1 MRKFDAIIIGSGQAG
16 TPLVF
21 RLAKEGMK
29 VAFIEKQHIGG
40 TCLNVGC
47 TPTKTY
53 VASARRM
60 WDAQNGENLGIE
72 IPEGAVANMKKIKAR
87 KDALIKKSVDGI
99 TKSVEDNDNITFFE
113 GEAKF
118 TFEKIIEVNNELLT
132 ASEIYINVGGRP
144 FIPKGYE
151 ETCFLTNES
160 LLELGDLPKH
170 LLIVGG
176 SYIGLEF
183 GQMFKRFGSKVT
195 IFDQGDRIIHK
206 EDEETSHAIQNIFE
220 EEGVTFHLNKECI
233 SGKRK
238 DENSV
243 TIKVKDTN
251 GTETKVTGSHL
262 LLAVGRKPNTDTL
275 GLENAGII
283 TNEKG
288 FIIVNEY
295 LETNV
300 TGIYALGDCNGQ
312 GAFTHTAYNDY
323 EIIVENKFEGKDRRV
338 SDRVLTYGL
347 FIDPPLGRVGMTK
360 AQAIEKGLDILVGER
375 PMSKISRAKEKGET
389 KGYMSVVVDAKS
401 EKILGATVLGVGGD
415 EIISSFV
422 NVIYAGSGYKIIRD
436 SVQPHPTVSELI
448 PTMLE
453 SLIKPGEDQQK
464 D

>member
-1 MRKFDAIIIGSGQAG
+1 MEMKKFDAIIIGSGQAG

-21 RLAKEGMK
+21 RLAKEGMQ
-29 VAFIEKQHIGG
+29 VAFIEKQHLGG

-60 WDAQNGENLGIE
+60 WDAHNGEDLGIE
-72 IPEGAVANMKKIKAR
+72 IPDGAVANLKKIKAR

-99 TKSVEDNDNITFFE
+99 TRGVENNDNITYIK
-113 GEAKF
+113 GEA
-118 TFEKIIEVNNELLT
+118 TFKAEKTIEVNGELLT
-132 ASEIYINVGGRP
+132 APEIYINVGGRP
-144 FIPKGYE
+144 FVPKGFE
-151 ETCFLTNES
+151 ETCFLTNVS
-160 LLELGDLPKH
+160 LLELDELPEH

-183 GQMFKRFGSKVT
+183 GQMFKRFGSKVS
-195 IFDQGDRIIHK
+195 IFEQGNRIIRR
-206 EDEETSHAIQNIFE
+206 EDAKTSRSIQEFLE
-220 EEGVTFHLNKECI
+220 EEGICFHLDKECI
-233 SGKRK
+233 SGKREG
-238 DENSV
+238 ENSV
-243 TIKVKDTN
+243 SITAKDANGKEVKVA
-251 GTETKVTGSHL
+251 GSHL
-262 LLAVGRKPNTDTL
+262 LLAVGRRPNTDTL
-275 GLENAGII
+275 GLENAGIE
-283 TNEKG
+283 TTDKG
-288 FIIVNEY
+288 FIKVNDY

-300 TGIYALGDCNGQ
+300 KGIYALGDCNGE

-323 EIIVENKFEGKDRRV
+323 EIIAENRFEGKDRKV
-338 SDRVLTYGL
+338 SDRILTYGL
-347 FIDPPLGRVGMTK
+347 FVDPPLGRVGMTK

-389 KGYMSVVVDAKS
+389 NGYMSVVVDAES

-422 NVIYAGSGYKIIRD
+422 NIMYADIGFKTIRD

-453 SLIKPGEDQQK
+453 SLGKPE
-464 D
+464 